1 MNKLKVIMKTLPIIA
16 ATLISVSALA
26 NASDKQSDVVK
37 SQGAVSL
44 DTIESLLQ
52 DTSYFAEK
60 DVVVEGRLIRQ
71 ISADTFILS
80 DGKSEIQVELDDDIK
95 LEAPL
100 DEKQKLRLFGE
111 YEGGNTPE
119 IEVEHIQIL

>member
-1 MNKLKVIMKTLPIIA
+1 MKTLPIIA

-37 SQGAVSL
+37 YQGPVSL
-44 DTIESLLQ
+44 DTIDLLLQ

-60 DVVVEGRLIRQ
+60 DVVVEGQLIRQ

>member
-1 MNKLKVIMKTLPIIA
+1 
-16 ATLISVSALA
+16 
-26 NASDKQSDVVK
+26 
-37 SQGAVSL
+37 
-44 DTIESLLQ
+44 
-52 DTSYFAEK
+52 
-60 DVVVEGRLIRQ
+60 
-71 ISADTFILS
+71 
-80 DGKSEIQVELDDDIK
+80 LDDDIK